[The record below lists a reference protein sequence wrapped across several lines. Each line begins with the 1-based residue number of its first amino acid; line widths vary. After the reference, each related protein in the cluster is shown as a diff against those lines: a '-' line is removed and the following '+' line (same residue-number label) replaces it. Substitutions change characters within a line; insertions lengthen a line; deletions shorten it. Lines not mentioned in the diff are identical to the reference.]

1 MAYTPPNIFTA
12 TTTMAAGDVDQNN
25 LALRTYL
32 NVGIIAADIPNNTVN
47 TIDIVRGEFLGVL
60 NDNQFTTGDM
70 YTQFVDLLTTN
81 EQYWTTH
88 VKPYDTAAGSPYT
101 YIQNS
106 GKRIVLEHQADVI
119 FSVGMLGMGNQN
131 YQLKPQRLRNP
142 CYVGHTVG
150 DVKLVSDVELCTAG
164 HQFTEDKN
172 NIDPAPVPLQEVD
185 VDNSGNLGST
195 APGYTNLGLYSR
207 RWYCQR
213 IAFRDLQP
221 GIHHFYVAMSARC
234 DKGHV
239 KVINSQIEVFY
250 KNIFV
255 EPG

>member
-1 MAYTPPNIFTA
+1 
-12 TTTMAAGDVDQNN
+12 MAAGDVDQNN

-32 NVGIIAADIPNNTVN
+32 NVGIVAADIPNNIVN

-81 EQYWTTH
+81 EQYFTGH
-88 VKPYDTAAGSPYT
+88 VKPFDTAAISPFT

-119 FSVGMLGMGNQN
+119 FSVGMLGIGNQN
-131 YQLKPQRLRNP
+131 YQLRPARLRNP

-150 DVKLVSDVELCTAG
+150 DVKLVADVELCTAG

-172 NIDPAPVPLQEVD
+172 NIDPPPGNAVVD
-185 VDNSGNLGST
+185 EDNSGNIGNSSPGS
-195 APGYTNLGLYSR
+195 NLGLYCR

-213 IAFRDLQP
+213 IAFRDLEP

-239 KVINSQIEVFY
+239 KVLNSQIEVFY

>member
-1 MAYTPPNIFTA
+1 MAFTTPNIFTA
-12 TTTMAAGDVDQNN
+12 TTTMVAADVDQNN

-32 NVGIIAADIPNNTVN
+32 NVGIVAADIPNNVVN
-47 TIDIVRGEFLGVL
+47 TVDIVRGEFLGVL

-81 EQYWTTH
+81 EQYWTAH
-88 VKPYDTAAGSPYT
+88 VKPYDTAAASPYT

-106 GKRIVLEHQADVI
+106 GKRLVLEHQADVI
-119 FSVGMLGMGNQN
+119 FSVGMLGVGNQN
-131 YQLKPQRLRNP
+131 YQLTPERLRNP

-150 DVKLVSDVELCTAG
+150 DVKLVDDIEACTAG

-172 NIDPAPVPLQEVD
+172 NIDPPPGNAAVD
-185 VDNSGNLGST
+185 VDNSGNIGNFSD
-195 APGYTNLGLYSR
+195 TNNGFYCR

-213 IAFRDLQP
+213 IAFRNLEP
-221 GIHHFYVAMSARC
+221 GIHHFYVAASARC